1 MNLVYISYIIALSS
15 STDTRNIDLACDG
28 IHTDKDQILIVE
40 LTSDGR
46 AEVSK
51 ANIAPVDEHWYSFQA
66 LMVGKLCDCHG

>member
-1 MNLVYISYIIALSS
+1 MNLVYISYIVTLSS
-15 STDTRNIDLACDG
+15 STDTINIDFACHG

-51 ANIAPVDEHWYSFQA
+51 AIISPVDDHWYSYQE
-66 LMVGKLCDCHG
+66 LMVGALCDCHS